1 MVCSF
6 SLRAVKRQFTKEKNE
21 NLWQLKTILHSIISL
36 RVEVSLFVV
45 SLEIEDRDAVEVA
58 TGRST
63 KRPSTLNDIILFY
76 LQADNKK
83 KSDMNSLIY
92 FSFAAVTLKLQSS
105 NLQFS
110 NFKALVIS
118 TSLVIGTCRSDITY
132 NNNLYSRELRNY
144 HSGTG

>member
-1 MVCSF
+1 
-6 SLRAVKRQFTKEKNE
+6 
-21 NLWQLKTILHSIISL
+21 
-36 RVEVSLFVV
+36 VSLFVV